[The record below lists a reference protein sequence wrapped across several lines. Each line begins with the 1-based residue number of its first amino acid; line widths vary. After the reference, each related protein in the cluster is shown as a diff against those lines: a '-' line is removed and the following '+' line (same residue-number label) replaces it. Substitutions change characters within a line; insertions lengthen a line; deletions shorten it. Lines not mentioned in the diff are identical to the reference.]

1 MNLISIKDA
10 RNKSILKSFDCGNDN
25 LNIFL
30 RNFAWANDRN
40 GIGKTYVLINKN
52 TIYGFFT
59 LSSAQ
64 IKRSSL
70 IDESNIKLPRY
81 PIPAIRLARL
91 AVNKKHQKQGY
102 GAYLLKQALIKIV
115 NASNVVGIYLIVVE
129 PKIEAISFYEK
140 YGFKR
145 LDEKTYYITLNTIKE
160 AMNI

>member
-1 MNLISIKDA
+1 MNLVSIKDA
-10 RNKSILKSFDCGNDN
+10 RNKSSLKSFNCGNND

-52 TIYGFFT
+52 VIYGFFT

-70 IDESNIKLPRY
+70 IDETDTRLPRY

-91 AVNKKHQKQGY
+91 AVDKKYQGQKIGSR
-102 GAYLLKQALIKIV
+102 LLKEALVKIV

-129 PKIEAISFYEK
+129 PKIEAIGFYEK

-145 LDEKTYYITLNTIKE
+145 LDEKTYYITLSTIKE
-160 AMNI
+160 AMKL